1 METTVTGL
9 FHDAETAQRARREL
23 AQEGFGD
30 GSVTV
35 LSADSENL
43 HDTLGEETS
52 DGERGMWFGGVIAAI
67 GMGIGGAVISLPP
80 VSLIQAHW
88 LIPAGAG
95 VVIGALSGALIGYFI
110 GAITGQQVTQE
121 YEAELARGGQLLAV
135 NTDGA
140 HASKAQAVL
149 ARCGGS
155 GLSTA
160 VHSRHHVQQT
170 A

>member
-1 METTVTGL
+1 METTITGL
-9 FHDAETAQRARREL
+9 FHDAEAVQRARRALE
-23 AQEGFGD
+23 QEGFRD
-30 GSVTV
+30 ESITL
-35 LSADSENL
+35 LSNDSENL
-43 HDTLGEETS
+43 HDTLGEETC
-52 DGERGMWFGGVIAAI
+52 DGVRGMWFGGVIAAI

-95 VVIGALSGALIGYFI
+95 VVIGALSGALLGYFI

-135 NTDGA
+135 NTDSF
-140 HASKAQAVL
+140 HAAKAQTVL
-149 ARCGGS
+149 ERCGGS
-155 GLSTA
+155 ALSTA
-160 VHSRHHVQQT
+160 VHSKTHVQQT